1 MDYDLETVKQEL
13 RAFDRV
19 QYPNHVSYD
28 TGCAREL
35 RNLLR
40 FTLEG
45 WISHARRTEQTANN
59 PFADRHARSEAYCAA
74 KIVEALREAAAVA
87 RISK

>member
-13 RAFDRV
+13 REFHRV

-45 WISHARRTEQTANN
+45 WISHARRTEQTA
-59 PFADRHARSEAYCAA
+59 RRRR
-74 KIVEALREAAAVA
+74 LRAFQNEH
-87 RISK
+87 RIE